1 VVPTSQNR
9 AFGRTADELK
19 PEQGTA
25 TMSTADRSIS
35 TTIEPDQPTP
45 PFVYKNMILLFAVVI
60 CCFTAWGIAA
70 DLTAPMVAAFKRIFT
85 MSTFQASLVEFA
97 YYGAYF
103 ALALP
108 AAFINQRFGY
118 KIGVL
123 TGLGLASLG
132 AFFFYPASKI
142 MTYEMFLL
150 ALFALAAGLSILET
164 SANPFVI
171 AMGPESNATRRLNLA
186 QAFNPV
192 GTNIG
197 VLLATL
203 LVLPKLNTPVDR
215 ASVTPEQLHAIQAA
229 ELKAVMAPYIGLAVL
244 LLAIWIAIAV
254 QKAPTT
260 QEEFPDVSP
269 ASGRGEIMRRLWGN
283 RRYRFGVIAQF
294 FNIAAQVCT
303 WTFMIQYVQQAL
315 QGSLQ
320 LGGFVLQIS
329 LLVFLGSR
337 FLMTWLMGYFRA
349 SALMAALGCLA
360 VLLCIY
366 AMFSPNLS
374 GVIAVAALSFCLSLM
389 FPTIYGVALRGLG
402 PATKFGAA
410 GLVMAIV
417 GGALMPLVQGKVID
431 ATSPAFSFLI
441 PGLCYAIVA
450 AYALYDLKMPQ
461 PVEHGEQSTG
471 AIHA

>member
-1 VVPTSQNR
+1 MNT
-9 AFGRTADELK
+9 TK
-19 PEQGTA
+19 PAHPNQ
-25 TMSTADRSIS
+25 
-35 TTIEPDQPTP
+35 

-70 DLTAPMVAAFKRIFT
+70 DMTAPMVAAFKRIFT
-85 MSTFQASLVEFA
+85 MSTFQASLVQFA

-118 KIGVL
+118 KTGVL

-132 AFFFYPASKI
+132 ALSFYPASKI
-142 MTYEMFLL
+142 MTYSVFLV

-171 AMGPESNATRRLNLA
+171 AMGPEANSTRRLNLA

-197 VLLATL
+197 VLLATV
-203 LVLPKLNTPVDR
+203 LVLPKLNSPIDR
-215 ASVTPEQLHAIQAA
+215 ATVTPEQLRAVQAE
-229 ELKAVMAPYIGLAVL
+229 ELKAVMVPYIGLAIL
-244 LLAIWIAIAV
+244 LLVIWVAIAV
-254 QKAPTT
+254 QKAPMIR
-260 QEEFPDVSP
+260 EEFPP
-269 ASGRGEIMRRLWGN
+269 ASSSKGPRGEIIRRLWEN
-283 RRYRFGVIAQF
+283 RGYRFGVIAQF

-303 WTFMIQYVQQAL
+303 WTFIIQYVEQAL
-315 QGSLQ
+315 HYSLE

-329 LLVFLGSR
+329 LLIFLGSR
-337 FLMTWLMGYFRA
+337 FLMTALMGYFRA
-349 SALMAALGCLA
+349 TALMAILGGLA

-366 AMFSPNLS
+366 AMASPNLG
-374 GVIAVAALSFCLSLM
+374 GVIAVASLSFCLSLM

-417 GGALMPLVQGKVID
+417 GGALMPLVQGKVAD
-431 ATSPAFSFLI
+431 ATASRSTAFLVPMTCYPLI
-441 PGLCYAIVA
+441 TLFALAAGRARIVA
-450 AYALYDLKMPQ
+450 EADP
-461 PVEHGEQSTG
+461 
-471 AIHA
+471 AISSC

>member
-1 VVPTSQNR
+1 MSAIEQPAAASPATAQPD
-9 AFGRTADELK
+9 RTTHPLVD
-19 PEQGTA
+19 
-25 TMSTADRSIS
+25 
-35 TTIEPDQPTP
+35 
-45 PFVYKNMILLFAVVI
+45 KNMIVLFAVVI

-85 MSTFQASLVEFA
+85 MSTFQASLVQFA

-108 AAFINQRFGY
+108 AAFINQWFGY
-118 KIGVL
+118 KTGVL
-123 TGLGLASLG
+123 TGLGLAALG
-132 AFFFYPASKI
+132 ALLFYPASEI
-142 MTYEMFLL
+142 MTYSMFLA
-150 ALFALAAGLSILET
+150 ALFTLAAGLSILET
-164 SANPFVI
+164 SANPYVMS
-171 AMGPESNATRRLNLA
+171 MGPEANSTRRLNLA

-197 VLLATL
+197 VLLATV
-203 LVLPKLNTPVDR
+203 LVLPKLNSPIDR
-215 ASVTPEQLHAIQAA
+215 ASVTPEQLRAIQAE
-229 ELKAVMAPYIGLAVL
+229 ELKAVMVPYIGLAIL
-244 LLAIWIAIAV
+244 LLVIWVAIAV
-254 QKAPTT
+254 QKAPTIR
-260 QEEFPDVSP
+260 EEFPP
-269 ASGRGEIMRRLWGN
+269 ASPSVGSRGEIIGRLWRN
-283 RRYRFGVIAQF
+283 RHYRYGVIAQF

-303 WTFMIQYVQQAL
+303 WTFTIQYVEQAL
-315 QGSLQ
+315 NGSLE

-349 SALMAALGCLA
+349 TALMAMSGGLA

-431 ATSPAFSFLI
+431 ATSPAFSFI
-441 PGLCYAIVA
+441 VPAVCYAVVM
-450 AYALYDLKMPQ
+450 AYALYDLKAIRPFEHDAPE
-461 PVEHGEQSTG
+461 PVPAHT
-471 AIHA
+471 